1 MQNFKILKNNEY
13 ASQLV
18 NPHDIFENNFPDI
31 PKNIKQLLRLYV
43 YSSKCKI
50 LLVRSKKQERGGG
63 GKGEKSRRILFKV
76 GQQQHLQQSLMI
88 LYGNKKANAIFTR
101 AYEYSLRISRP

>member
-50 LLVRSKKQERGGG
+50 LLVRSKKQERE
-63 GKGEKSRRILFKV
+63 GKKITKNFVQSWPTTTSPTDVGEPDDTLWK
-76 GQQQHLQQSLMI
+76 
-88 LYGNKKANAIFTR
+88 
-101 AYEYSLRISRP
+101 

>member
-18 NPHDIFENNFPDI
+18 NPHDIFENNFPGI
-31 PKNIKQLLRLYV
+31 PKNMKQLLKLYI

-50 LLVRSKKQERGGG
+50 LLVRSKNK
-63 GKGEKSRRILFKV
+63 KV
-76 GQQQHLQQSLMI
+76 GEGREGRKITKNFVQSWPTTTSPTEPDDTLW
-88 LYGNKKANAIFTR
+88 K
-101 AYEYSLRISRP
+101 

>member
-50 LLVRSKKQERGGG
+50 LLVRSKKQERGGEG
-63 GKGEKSRRILFKV
+63 GEGRKITKNFV
-76 GQQQHLQQSLMI
+76 QSWPTTTSPTEPDDTLW
-88 LYGNKKANAIFTR
+88 K
-101 AYEYSLRISRP
+101 